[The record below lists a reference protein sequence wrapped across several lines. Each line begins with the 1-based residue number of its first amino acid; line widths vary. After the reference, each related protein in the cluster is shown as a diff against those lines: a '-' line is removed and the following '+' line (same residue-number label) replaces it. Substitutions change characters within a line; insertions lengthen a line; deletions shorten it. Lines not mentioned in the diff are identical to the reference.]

1 MKSINFPQCNAM
13 QCVGNNDQVEVIIYR
28 SDEEIVSVDVVT
40 DEDLPA
46 LVGVKQT
53 YCVSLWVALESRVQ
67 GLPQMVMAV
76 LEEKP
81 CPVMVTV

>member
-1 MKSINFPQCNAM
+1 M
-13 QCVGNNDQVEVIIYR
+13 QCLANSYQVEVINYR
-28 SDEEIVSVDVVT
+28 SDAVFVDVVNG
-40 DEDLPA
+40 EDLPA